1 MPGLTSKLLVA
12 VPQLS
17 DENFRQT
24 VVLILEH
31 SEHGAIGLV
40 LNRPTTLKLSD
51 LWQQM
56 TGKKAKAPGTLFV
69 GGPCEARL
77 VALHTMDQ
85 WGNNE
90 ILPGLFLTHEP
101 ADLEKLLVQGADPLR
116 LFTGCAGWGPG
127 QIEQE
132 LEEGTWFVAEAQ
144 MGTILGEPDR
154 LWRLV
159 TDAIGRRIC
168 FTEKELE
175 RLPADPELN

>member
-1 MPGLTSKLLVA
+1 MKGLTSKLLVA
-12 VPQLS
+12 VPQMS

-24 VVLILEH
+24 VVLVLEH

-40 LNRPTTLKLSD
+40 LNRPTDFKLTD

-56 TGKKAKAPGTLFV
+56 TGKKAKAVGTLFI

-77 VALHTMDQ
+77 VALHTLDQ

-101 ADLEKLLVQGADPLR
+101 ADLEKLLVQGTDPLR

-127 QIEQE
+127 QIERE
-132 LEEGTWFVAEAQ
+132 LAEGTWFVVDAQ
-144 MGTILGEPDR
+144 MGTVLADPDR
-154 LWRLV
+154 LWRKV
-159 TDAIGRRIC
+159 TDEIGKRIC
-168 FTEKELE
+168 FTERERA
-175 RLPADPELN
+175 RLPIDPELN